1 MAAVAAGQTIRGRKA
16 GFIRDLI
23 SVSERAVRSVARDPE
38 TTIPALVIPVFM
50 YLMTVGALEDFA
62 ESIPGLDYRAFQLP
76 VAVLFA
82 VTGISRATTVV
93 ADIQSGY
100 FDRLVMTPVNRLA
113 LLLGLMVADFFLVVA
128 LTIPVIIM
136 GFIAGVGFETGI
148 AGILVFMFLAGIWGL
163 IFSGF
168 PYAIAFKTGNAAAV
182 NTSFLLFFPFL
193 IYDLAVRPAG
203 SDDRLDVH
211 RGGLQPGDLPAGCPS
226 LDDLWRL
233 GCPGHARWY
242 NRDSGRGRRKHRH
255 GPGCAE
261 GPGDAEVA
269 PASSQA
275 VALSNRSS
283 ASVSASAISASRLV
297 SGASMAGSGRGKR
310 KITSLIFLPV
320 ACCRARA

>member
-1 MAAVAAGQTIRGRKA
+1 MAASSSTSSRQGQTIRGKKA

-50 YLMTVGALEDFA
+50 YIMTVGALEDFA

-193 IYDLAVRPAG
+193 F
-203 SDDRLDVH
+203 
-211 RGGLQPGDLPAGCPS
+211 
-226 LDDLWRL
+226 
-233 GCPGHARWY
+233 
-242 NRDSGRGRRKHRH
+242 
-255 GPGCAE
+255 
-261 GPGDAEVA
+261 
-269 PASSQA
+269 
-275 VALSNRSS
+275 
-283 ASVSASAISASRLV
+283 
-297 SGASMAGSGRGKR
+297 M
-310 KITSLIFLPV
+310 TSLFVPQEAMTGWLSTAADYNPV
-320 ACCRARA
+320 TYLLAALRSLVYGGWDAQAMRDGIIAIAAVGVVSVGLALAALKGRATRK

>member
-1 MAAVAAGQTIRGRKA
+1 MTFFCKSQAPASRAILRLRCLQKKRQPNTLQPDPQAKQQRQQTLTNQETRVAAVAAGQTIRGRKA

-193 IYDLAVRPAG
+193 F
-203 SDDRLDVH
+203 
-211 RGGLQPGDLPAGCPS
+211 
-226 LDDLWRL
+226 
-233 GCPGHARWY
+233 
-242 NRDSGRGRRKHRH
+242 
-255 GPGCAE
+255 
-261 GPGDAEVA
+261 
-269 PASSQA
+269 
-275 VALSNRSS
+275 
-283 ASVSASAISASRLV
+283 
-297 SGASMAGSGRGKR
+297 M
-310 KITSLIFLPV
+310 TSLFVPQDQMTGWMSTAADFNPV
-320 ACCRARA
+320 TYLLAALRSMIYGGWDAQVMRDGIIAIAAVGVVSIGMALAALKGRATRK

>member
-1 MAAVAAGQTIRGRKA
+1 MATAQAGVSVRGRKA
-16 GFIRDLI
+16 GFPRDVVSI
-23 SVSERAVRSVARDPE
+23 SRRAVRSVFRDPE

-62 ESIPGLDYRAFQLP
+62 EGIPDLDYRAFQLP

-93 ADIQSGY
+93 TDIQSGY

-136 GFIAGVGFETGI
+136 GYIAGVQFVTGVP
-148 AGILVFMFLAGIWGL
+148 GILVFMMLAGIWGL

-193 IYDLAVRPAG
+193 FMTTLFVPQEVMTGWLSTAADFNPVTYVLAALRSVIYVGWDGRAMLDAVIAVSAVG
-203 SDDRLDVH
+203 VLSIGMALVA
-211 RGGLQPGDLPAGCPS
+211 L
-226 LDDLWRL
+226 
-233 GCPGHARWY
+233 
-242 NRDSGRGRRKHRH
+242 RGRATRK
-255 GPGCAE
+255 
-261 GPGDAEVA
+261 
-269 PASSQA
+269 
-275 VALSNRSS
+275 
-283 ASVSASAISASRLV
+283 
-297 SGASMAGSGRGKR
+297 
-310 KITSLIFLPV
+310 
-320 ACCRARA
+320 